1 MAQNNLFDQDDLKI
15 LNEDNTINNE
25 KFKEFHRK
33 VFQEMM
39 EQSLFLACDFLKKS
53 RERPGVGDFEKKIS
67 DLTSEIMKKKK
78 KKIDLLGDYLKK

>member
-15 LNEDNTINNE
+15 LNEDNTINDE
-25 KFKEFHRK
+25 KFKEFHQK

-39 EQSLFLACDFLKKS
+39 EQSLFLACDFLKK
-53 RERPGVGDFEKKIS
+53 RGERPGVGDFEKKFS
-67 DLTSEIMKKKK
+67 DLTFEIMKK